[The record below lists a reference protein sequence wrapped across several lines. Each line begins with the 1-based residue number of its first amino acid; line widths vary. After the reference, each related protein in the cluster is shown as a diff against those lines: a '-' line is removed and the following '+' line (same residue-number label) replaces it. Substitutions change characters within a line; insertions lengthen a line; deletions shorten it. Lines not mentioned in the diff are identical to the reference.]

1 MTARHQLHDENIPVI
16 ASFIRLPVWSGWRCS
31 IISKSIALMTPSPR
45 LPQRLA
51 SRWFRWGDDRLASRL
66 RRVVGQQP
74 ADRHLAGD
82 GDDAPLRVLRHLGAP
97 FLRRGERI
105 PFHAVIA

>member
-51 SRWFRWGDDRLASRL
+51 SRWFR
-66 RRVVGQQP
+66 
-74 ADRHLAGD
+74 
-82 GDDAPLRVLRHLGAP
+82 
-97 FLRRGERI
+97 
-105 PFHAVIA
+105 